1 MTRAIG
7 PSHIEGSVS
16 HDISSVHQE
25 IEAAKVQLASAE
37 ARIAFLGES
46 NHRIAREKYNEALRI
61 YRELGRDD
69 QVAETLFRLGE
80 VCRELGETSRA
91 IEVLD
96 ESLSIFRRR
105 QAKERVGYVLLELG
119 AFYSG
124 RGCSVTPRPA

>member
-46 NHRIAREKYNEALRI
+46 NHRIAREKYNKALRI
-61 YRELGRDD
+61 YRELGGMSRW
-69 QVAETLFRLGE
+69 LRPCLG
-80 VCRELGETSRA
+80 SA
-91 IEVLD
+91 M
-96 ESLSIFRRR
+96 F
-105 QAKERVGYVLLELG
+105 LE
-119 AFYSG
+119 
-124 RGCSVTPRPA
+124 